1 MNLLETLKM
10 SFSSLKSNKLRSLLT
25 MLGIIIGVAAVI
37 AIAAI
42 GKGSNAQITSQ
53 INNMGNNLIM
63 IYPFYQYDEANGTQF
78 VEPPEFTLEDV
89 AALEQL
95 GSVADVAPSGTSSA
109 DVVWNR
115 QKVNL
120 QIEGTSASFASVQ
133 KLFFTAGRTFT
144 NYEVEKGMNV
154 AIIGSQ
160 AASDLFGENSAN
172 AVGETVLINNLP
184 FKIVGLLSNKNS
196 MMNNSAN
203 QIYIPITAGMERMS
217 HMSIQQLNVSAA
229 APELM
234 DSARAEITQKLR
246 TRHMIKEGE
255 PDDFQ
260 MMSQTDYLQM
270 TTGVDSTMNLLII
283 GVAGIALL
291 VGGVGIMNMMLMAV
305 TERTREIGIRKA
317 IGAQRGDIMLQFL
330 MEAVFI
336 SLLGGILG
344 VLGGIGAARLLNSMA
359 QMPIVY
365 TVEPVLYSFLSC
377 MAVGILF
384 GVIPALKASRLKPI
398 DALRYE

>member
-53 INNMGNNLIM
+53 INDMGNNLIM

-95 GSVADVAPSGTSSA
+95 KSVADVAPSGMSSA

-120 QIEGTSASFASVQ
+120 QIEGTSASFAGVQ
-133 KLFFTAGRTFT
+133 KLYFTDGRTFT

-160 AASDLFGENSAN
+160 AASDLFGDNSAN

-196 MMNNSAN
+196 MMNNSAY
-203 QIYIPITAGMERMS
+203 QVYIPITTGMERMS

-234 DSARAEITQKLR
+234 DSARAEITQELR

-270 TTGVDSTMNLLII
+270 TAGVDDTMNLLII

-330 MEAVFI
+330 TEAIFI

-344 VLGGIGAARLLNSMA
+344 VLAGIGAAKLLNSMA

-365 TVEPVLYSFLSC
+365 TVEPILYSFLSC

>member
-63 IYPFYQYDEANGTQF
+63 IYPFAQYDEANGTQF

-89 AALEQL
+89 AELEQL
-95 GSVADVAPSGTSSA
+95 RSVADVAPSGMSSA

-115 QKVNL
+115 QKANL
-120 QIEGTSASFASVQ
+120 QIEGTSASFARVQ
-133 KLFFTAGRTFT
+133 KLSFTDGRTFT
-144 NYEVEKGMNV
+144 NYEVEKGLNV
-154 AIIGSQ
+154 AVIGPQ

-184 FKIVGLLSNKNS
+184 FKIVGLLSSKNS
-196 MMNNSAN
+196 MINNSAY
-203 QIYIPITAGMERMS
+203 QLYIPITTGMDRMS
-217 HMSIQQLNVSAA
+217 HMSIQQLNISAA

-270 TTGVDSTMNLLII
+270 TAGVDDTMNLLIL

-344 VLGGIGAARLLNSMA
+344 VLAGIGAARLLNSTA